1 MSEMLK
7 APRVMEKAQ
16 AEVRSMFNEKG
27 HLDETAIDE
36 LKFLK
41 AVVKETLRLH
51 PPFPLLLPRESMEKC
66 KIDGYEVPQKT
77 RIIINA
83 WAIGRDSDFW
93 VEAERFYPERFLDSS
108 IDYKGTDFG
117 YIPFGGGRR
126 ICPGMLFAM
135 ASIQMPLAY
144 LLYHFDWKL
153 PDGMKAEDLDMTEA
167 YGIAVRRKQDLHL
180 IPIPYNPSIIC

>member
-16 AEVRSMFNEKG
+16 AEVRSVFNEKG
-27 HLDETAIDE
+27 HLDETAINE

-66 KIDGYEVPQKT
+66 KIHGYEVPQKT
-77 RIIINA
+77 RIIVNA

-93 VEAERFYPERFLDSS
+93 VEAERFYPERFIDSS

-117 YIPFGGGRR
+117 FIPFGGGRR

-135 ASIQMPLAY
+135 PSIQMPLAY

-167 YGIAVRRKQDLHL
+167 FGIAVRRKQDLHL